1 MDNRYDAI
9 DSPVA
14 GTCEWLFSHLDF
26 QAWRDPEPD
35 KPLSDRLLWLR
46 ANAGAGK
53 STLMKAVY
61 QDSRK
66 EAISYTLCYFFN
78 ARSPVQAL
86 DNSFCG
92 MLRNLLWRLLTY
104 DSSLLS
110 GSPELS
116 ELKQRNRK
124 DAEKWHPNKV
134 KDLFSRC
141 LRKVKG
147 KSVYMYIDALDECP
161 EDEARTAIRFFED
174 LAEQIGAVRLLFSS
188 RFCPFISHK
197 GHEIDMG
204 SHNARDI
211 RRYLNTY
218 MPSIIDGKSS
228 QSLRNL
234 IGTRSSGIFLWTV
247 LTVNEVIKAND
258 QSLSYRD
265 IQDLVEK
272 IPPDL
277 KPIIE
282 DMLRKIN
289 PVHKSK
295 ACLIFNWVL
304 LASDPLHPLEIL
316 AMNRFDP
323 QNPAANDAREWQF
336 DSATMERAIRNFSG
350 GLLEVKSTVN
360 STRFPDQGRQ
370 YVQFIHESVRDHL
383 QTSKLLKRLLTE
395 SPALELIPNHTS
407 LVEFCVDYIGQ
418 VPGFGDKLLVENE
431 IAKLL
436 DIHADVFR
444 LMCAYAPL
452 FEYHRNELWYSHR
465 RTIPFDVAEEHKA
478 PTIDRLRAG
487 LSSEQCD
494 QLSEYLAGDAWVS
507 DLVTLAAKVA
517 EAGNYIFQSSGLGPK
532 CDNLRKI
539 VELLAPYETRY
550 PSFRKGETVLL
561 TIKTW
566 HDDAMRRMYR
576 RLKTPFPLLRRTI
589 DEIFLHLKVTQNDTA
604 LERLTVFLI
613 AENPFP
619 KKNLLH
625 SMICVNNYYSVRN
638 QLEWLTGKSK
648 IQKFDFTSYREGS
661 EPNWHNQAVVRLA
674 AGYGLRSLLE
684 KLLALSPHNLNYV
697 DSHGWNPFDHALA
710 SGCVSTSALLL
721 HKGAEID
728 MNKGRGYAA
737 TTIMR
742 HGTSFAETLI
752 SHLVKSKHREN
763 ILGRLLVS
771 SVYASK
777 LDLIDCLS
785 KGGADFNATFDDGR
799 DALIIASR
807 LHNHDSEQSIRV
819 RLGNKDS
826 EEVIKALV
834 RYGATPHCVDRFGRT
849 ALHYLST
856 NPDCKTVE
864 MLLRGKPDVNVA
876 DRTGQTPLDFA
887 LTHGNNDVAELLRLH
902 GAISGSCA
910 TVERVHDDQHSTTT
924 KSSDEWCFESDPG
937 SPIWDSDSAD

>member
-14 GTCEWLFSHLDF
+14 GTCEWLFSNFIFHE
-26 QAWRDPEPD
+26 WRDPKPD
-35 KPLSDRLLWLR
+35 KPLSDRLLWLK

-53 STLMKAVY
+53 STLMKAVH

-78 ARSPVQAL
+78 ARSPAQAL
-86 DNSFCG
+86 DNSFFG

-124 DAEKWHPNKV
+124 HAEKWHLNKV

-161 EDEARTAIRFFED
+161 EDEARTAVRFFED

-204 SHNARDI
+204 SHNAPDI
-211 RRYLNTY
+211 RRYLDTY

-234 IGTRSSGIFLWTV
+234 IETKSSGIFLWTV
-247 LTVNEVIKAND
+247 LAVNEVIKAND
-258 QSLSYRD
+258 QSLSHRD

-272 IPPDL
+272 IPLGL
-277 KPIIE
+277 KLIIE

-304 LASDPLHPLEIL
+304 LASDALDPLEIL
-316 AMNRFDP
+316 AINRFDP
-323 QNPAANDAREWQF
+323 QNPAENDAREWQY
-336 DSATMERAIRNFSG
+336 DSATMKRAIRNFSG
-350 GLLEVKSTVN
+350 GLLEVKSTVK
-360 STRFPDQGRQ
+360 STKFSDQGRQ

-383 QTSKLLKRLLTE
+383 QTSKFLKRLLTE

-407 LVEFCVDYIGQ
+407 LAEFCVDYIGQ

-436 DIHADVFR
+436 DIHADTFQ
-444 LMCAYAPL
+444 LLCAYAP
-452 FEYHRNELWYSHR
+452 Y
-465 RTIPFDVAEEHKA
+465 EEQEA
-478 PTIDRLRAG
+478 PTTDRLRAG

-494 QLSEYLAGDAWVS
+494 QLSEYLAGDAWIS
-507 DLVTLAAKVA
+507 DLVTLAAKGA
-517 EAGNYIFQSSGLGPK
+517 EAGNYVFQSSGLGLK

-550 PSFRKGETVLL
+550 PRFRKRETALL
-561 TIKTW
+561 MIKTW

-589 DEIFLHLKVTQNDTA
+589 DEIFLHLKVAQNDTA

-619 KKNLLH
+619 KKNLLR
-625 SMICVNNYYSVRN
+625 SMICVNNFYSVRN
-638 QLEWLTGKSK
+638 QLYWQTRGAYRPK
-648 IQKFDFTSYREGS
+648 IYDFYFTSSREGS
-661 EPNWHNQAVVRLA
+661 EPDWHNQAVVRLA

-684 KLLALSPHNLNYV
+684 KLLALSPHSLNYV
-697 DSHGWNPFDHALA
+697 DSHGWSPLDRALA

-777 LDLIDCLS
+777 LGLIDCLG
-785 KGGADFNATFDDGR
+785 KGGADFNATFDDGH

-826 EEVIKALV
+826 EEVIKALL
-834 RYGATPHCVDRFGRT
+834 RYGATPHCVDRVGRT

-856 NPDCKTVE
+856 NPDCEAVE
-864 MLLRGKPDVNVA
+864 LLLRGKPDVNVA

-902 GAISGSCA
+902 GAISVSRA

-924 KSSDEWCFESDPG
+924 KSSDEWCFESDQG
-937 SPIWDSDSAD
+937 SLTWDSDLAD